1 MLMNIFFLFQYS
13 IQNKSEV
20 VDDVKTSGD
29 SGSNLLVDNLGSL
42 LEENLN
48 NKMLAPPLQ
57 DLANVDWR
65 NRRPVGTANGGKEN
79 QVG

>member
-1 MLMNIFFLFQYS
+1 MNIFFLFQYS

-20 VDDVKTSGD
+20 VNDVKTSGD
-29 SGSNLLVDNLGSL
+29 SGSNLLLDNLASL

-48 NKMLAPPLQ
+48 NKMLAAPLQ
-57 DLANVDWR
+57 DLANVVDWR